1 MATFPQTLSELHT
14 IAKKFQAAHAVDSV
28 EHGLIVCRDGT
39 EIKLNGTETAVKVDG
54 MVDPQ
59 KVFGAAHFHNHPMDL
74 CLSIPDFLIMFKY
87 GFVSMT
93 ATTPAHIYM
102 AVLTDNVAPGGF
114 ITAMKKKWTDN
125 DKWYAKMIDSKS
137 HIKKRLTGNP
147 KLTHDERWEIQKQTD
162 AKWVRFLKRECPKHG
177 IRFLAFDA

>member
-1 MATFPQTLSELHT
+1 MSDLYS
-14 IAKKFQAAHAVDSV
+14 IAKKFQAAHASDSA

-39 EIKLNGTETAVKVDG
+39 EIKLNGSENAVKLDG
-54 MVDPQ
+54 VVDPEN
-59 KVFGAAHFHNHPMDL
+59 VFGGAYFHNHPMDL

-93 ATTPAHIYM
+93 ATTSAHIYM
-102 AVLTDNVAPGGF
+102 AVLTDNVSLGGF
-114 ITAMKKKWTDN
+114 ITAMKKKWADN
-125 DKWYAKMIDSKS
+125 GKWFQKMVDSKS

-147 KLTHDERWEIQKQTD
+147 KLAPAEWWEIQKQTD

-177 IRFLAFDA
+177 IRFLVFNA